1 MADSRV
7 SNRRRIGI
15 DGPFTL
21 GTAQFGL
28 PYGLGAARKG
38 LHAASVH
45 AILDRAAAE
54 GVAWL
59 DTAHAYGDAEARIG
73 AWGETRARQ
82 FRLVSKLPNLEGT
95 PDEQIIDVA
104 RAAFEE
110 SKARLRTERID
121 VYLTHKASDLQ
132 RPHIAEWLRTLQAD
146 GQIGAFGASA
156 YTVEDTA
163 AALSVEGIGALQI
176 PLNVTSTAVVES
188 GLLERAEA
196 QAVVVFARSVFLQG
210 ALLLSPDRLPRHLQA
225 LGDVNRRLQALAR
238 VAGRTLP
245 ELLMAAVRTLRG
257 VSSLVLGV
265 DSAAQ
270 LIELSAAIGK
280 ADISADLRA
289 EVLKIGQTIGPDI
302 ADPRRWPKT

>member
-1 MADSRV
+1 VADNRV
-7 SNRRRIGI
+7 SNHRRIAI

-21 GTAQFGL
+21 GTAQFGP
-28 PYGLGAARKG
+28 PYGLGAAREG
-38 LHAASVH
+38 LDTACVH

-59 DTAHAYGDAEARIG
+59 DTARAYGDAEARIG
-73 AWGETRARQ
+73 AWGETHARR
-82 FRLVSKLPNLEGT
+82 FRLVSKLPNLAGT

-110 SKARLRTERID
+110 SKARLRTEHID

-132 RPHIAEWLRTLQAD
+132 RPDIAALLRTLQAD

-156 YTVEDTA
+156 YTVDDSA
-163 AALSVEGIGALQI
+163 AALSVEDIGALQI
-176 PLNVTSTAVVES
+176 PLNVTSSAFIES

-196 QAVVVFARSVFLQG
+196 QGVIVFARSVFLQG
-210 ALLLSPDRLPRHLQA
+210 ALLLSPDRLPPHLQP
-225 LGDVNRRLQALAR
+225 LGDVNQEMQYLAR
-238 VAGRTLP
+238 EAGLTLP
-245 ELLMAAVRTLRG
+245 ELLMATVRALRG

-265 DSAAQ
+265 NSVAQ
-270 LIELSAAIGK
+270 LTELSVAIGK

-289 EVLKIGQTIGPDI
+289 SALEIGGMVAPEV